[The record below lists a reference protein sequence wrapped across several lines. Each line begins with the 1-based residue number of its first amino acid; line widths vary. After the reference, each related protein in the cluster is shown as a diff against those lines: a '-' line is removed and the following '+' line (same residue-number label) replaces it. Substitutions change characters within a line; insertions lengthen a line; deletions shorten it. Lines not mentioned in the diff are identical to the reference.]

1 MEEKKIEKK
10 SETFF
15 KIDSAKSSFLDMIAD
30 RFITSL
36 SITERVDEIRETFEL
51 AVRSHNDEAALELLQ
66 VLDRI
71 YYALDSDQF
80 HSWLKDFYWD
90 LPDAKKAGTRYN
102 EFSKKYDDVFEATL
116 VEAKM
121 HIIPRILSEWRLE
134 ELTESSIDAFRFIIA
149 AFEPRPKEWR
159 KREGG
164 SVYETMTQ
172 GRRVYKEEKDRIL
185 QMIRTHVEWRQ
196 TEHLNQWIKQPA
208 VPHEIQKVL
217 IIARARNGGMEL
229 ALEDIRHSEILQPLG
244 TDKRSQAALELH
256 KKICLKIAV
265 LDAEVSRLIVAMKKI
280 HNHTKTDV
288 IGASETVMGDIIIS
302 YPDLDFSLVRIRVEL
317 EKDCDGA
324 LGCDIFDRARRHVEK
339 WINTSDIAS
348 KSDISLGVFGGIDN
362 IKLSWIFT

>member
-1 MEEKKIEKK
+1 MEEKK

-51 AVRSHNDEAALELLQ
+51 AVRSHNDEAALGLLR
-66 VLDRI
+66 VLDRV
-71 YYALDSDQF
+71 YCVLDPEKF

-90 LPDAKKAGTRYN
+90 LPDAKKVGTRYN

-116 VEAKM
+116 VETKM
-121 HIIPRILSEWRLE
+121 YMIGQIIHEWKPE

-159 KREGG
+159 KQEGG

-196 TEHLNQWIKQPA
+196 KTEHLNQWIKQPA
-208 VPHEIQKVL
+208 VPYEIQKVL

-280 HNHTKTDV
+280 HNYAKIDV

-302 YPDLDFSLVRIRVEL
+302 YPDPDFSLVRITVEL
-317 EKDCDGA
+317 EKDCTEA
-324 LGCDIFDRARRHVEK
+324 LGRDIFDRARRHVEK

-362 IKLSWIFT
+362 IKLSWIFTK